1 MPNPNLDPSQ
11 DEGKREPERTMDPGA
26 DPEREGLPEVADD
39 ATPGSGDVPEPQ
51 QVTVPTEEPV
61 AATSYGTTLLEQA
74 EGEPLETR
82 LAHEEPER
90 PETGESNDRLAAEDA
105 AMHVEEEPPS

>member
-1 MPNPNLDPSQ
+1 MPNPNLDP
-11 DEGKREPERTMDPGA
+11 DRRNAGRGAERNRDPGA

-39 ATPGSGDVPEPQ
+39 ETPGAGTVPEPQ

-61 AATSYGTTLLEQA
+61 AATSYGTTMREQV
-74 EGEPLETR
+74 EGEPLELR

-90 PETGESNDRLAAEDA
+90 PETEDPDDRLAAEEA
-105 AMHVEEEPPS
+105 AMRVEEGPPS

>member
-11 DEGKREPERTMDPGA
+11 GEGKR
-26 DPEREGLPEVADD
+26 
-39 ATPGSGDVPEPQ
+39 
-51 QVTVPTEEPV
+51 
-61 AATSYGTTLLEQA
+61 
-74 EGEPLETR
+74 
-82 LAHEEPER
+82 EPER